1 MASVFAFWRWPRRR
15 WFRIMWCLCAVG
27 LLVALPL
34 IIIEFKKSNFSVKYQ
49 AWFISG
55 MFVLMAI
62 PVTVYEV
69 AMHLE
74 YFSRPKLQIRVIRI
88 LWMVPVYAVD
98 SWFALRFK
106 VNLTCMKQVACM
118 FQSYNHPAAAQILP
132 ANACKCMQSLCHF
145 RTHTC
150 TWTPRETAMK
160 PLSSTT
166 SSCTC

>member
-15 WFRIMWCLCAVG
+15 WFRIMWCLFAIG

-88 LWMVPVYAVD
+88 LWMVPVYAID

-106 VNLTCMKQVACM
+106 VITYA
-118 FQSYNHPAAAQILP
+118 SYQLHASFNQTNILLLP
-132 ANACKCMQSLCHF
+132 VSRLVCKCMHSLCHC

-150 TWTPRETAMK
+150 TWMPQETATK

>member
-55 MFVLMAI
+55 MFVLMAL

-106 VNLTCMKQVACM
+106 VTINASNQLHACLTHTNTLLLLVSNL
-118 FQSYNHPAAAQILP
+118 
-132 ANACKCMQSLCHF
+132 ACKGMQSSCHC
-145 RTHTC
+145 RTRTC
-150 TWTPRETAMK
+150 TWTPQETAMK
-160 PLSSTT
+160 PLSSTI

>member
-1 MASVFAFWRWPRRR
+1 MNCHLEHESMSSALAFWRWPRRR
-15 WFRIMWCLCAVG
+15 WFRILWCLCAAS
-27 LLVALPL
+27 LLIALPV
-34 IIIEFKKSNFSVKYQ
+34 IIIEFKKSGWSVKYQ

-55 MFVLMAI
+55 MFVLMAV

-106 VNLTCMKQVACM
+106 VRPVAQTFICHAPQV
-118 FQSYNHPAAAQILP
+118 P
-132 ANACKCMQSLCHF
+132 
-145 RTHTC
+145 
-150 TWTPRETAMK
+150 
-160 PLSSTT
+160 
-166 SSCTC
+166 